1 MKINVEIDKEIK
13 AIELLIRNREWNE
26 EVQVLMECLKERKRP
41 YFVGRK
47 GEMQHVFPGRRN
59 HLFVHRARFD
69 NGADETGIFEMKE
82 RLYELERELPG
93 AFLVSLGQ
101 LLVSLVLLQASLE
114 RILVNLMFLLVSLE
128 QILVKHR
135 NEHAFFHCHYDAS

>member
-1 MKINVEIDKEIK
+1 
-13 AIELLIRNREWNE
+13 
-26 EVQVLMECLKERKRP
+26 
-41 YFVGRK
+41 
-47 GEMQHVFPGRRN
+47 
-59 HLFVHRARFD
+59 
-69 NGADETGIFEMKE
+69 MKE

-114 RILVNLMFLLVSLE
+114 RILVSLMLLLVNLERILVSLMLLLVNLMLLLVSLE
-128 QILVKHR
+128 RILVKHR